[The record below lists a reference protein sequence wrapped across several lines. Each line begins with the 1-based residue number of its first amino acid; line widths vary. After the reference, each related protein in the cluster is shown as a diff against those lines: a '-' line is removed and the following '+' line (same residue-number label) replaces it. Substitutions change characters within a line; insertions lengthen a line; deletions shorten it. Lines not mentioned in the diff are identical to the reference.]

1 MIRSIFLLFL
11 LVTGTLHSDETAVYL
26 TWQQHPE
33 STMTIQWISPN
44 SLNDDTLY
52 FSASEKNSWFSAMG
66 YHFPMPEKYPYF
78 IHRIEL
84 VNLEP
89 DTVYSFYIPS
99 IEASYKFRTAPDHL
113 TKPLSF
119 VVGGDVYHDN
129 IKYVAEM
136 NQQAALA
143 NPLFALVGGDIAYSC
158 HKAAWLHRWGIIRE
172 KMDRWMLWLQTWQ
185 NTMITPEGCLI
196 PIVPAIGNHDVMGGY
211 NQPSERAQFFY
222 ALFPMKGFRAN
233 YTLDFGS
240 YLSLIVLDSDHTQ
253 SIEGAQTNWLNHVLQ
268 QRQYVQHKFAL
279 YHVGAYPSVRN
290 FEGSVNK
297 KVRQYWVPLF
307 EKYGLNAAFENH
319 DHAYKRTHLLL
330 NGKTDSRGVLY
341 IGDGGWGVKHP
352 RTPYTPEKAEY
363 LAKSAPERTVTSVR
377 ITPKGRE
384 YKAIDSLGKIIDR
397 YSH

>member
-1 MIRSIFLLFL
+1 MMRFTLFILLFITSR
-11 LVTGTLHSDETAVYL
+11 VHSADTVVYL

-33 STMTIQWISPN
+33 STMTIQWITPDSQQ
-44 SLNDDTLY
+44 DDTLY
-52 FSASEKNSWFSAMG
+52 FSDTEKNNWFSAMG

-99 IEASYKFRTAPDHL
+99 IEASYKFKTAPEHL
-113 TKPLSF
+113 SKPLNF
-119 VVGGDVYHDN
+119 IVGGDIYHDN

-136 NQQAALA
+136 NRQAALT

-196 PIVPAIGNHDVMGGY
+196 PIIPAIGNHDVMGGF
-211 NQPSERAQFFY
+211 NQPPERAQFYY
-222 ALFPMKGFRAN
+222 ALFPSNRSRAN
-233 YTLDFGS
+233 YTLDFGN
-240 YLSLIVLDSDHTQ
+240 YLSLFVLDSDHTQ
-253 SIEGAQTNWLNHVLQ
+253 SIEGAQTNWLNIVLQ
-268 QRQYVQHKFAL
+268 QRQNVPHKFAL
-279 YHVGAYPSVRN
+279 YHVGAYPSVRK

-307 EKYGLNAAFENH
+307 EKYGLTAAFENH
-319 DHAYKRTHLLL
+319 DHAYKRTHLLR
-330 NGKTDSRGVLY
+330 NGKKDPKGVLY
-341 IGDGGWGVKHP
+341 IGDGGWGVKNP
-352 RTPYTPEKAEY
+352 RDPYKPEKAEY
-363 LAKSAPERTVTSVR
+363 LAKSAPERTVTSVTLYDNK
-377 ITPKGRE
+377 ISYNVINSQGN
-384 YKAIDSLGKIIDR
+384 IIDE
-397 YSH
+397 YNH